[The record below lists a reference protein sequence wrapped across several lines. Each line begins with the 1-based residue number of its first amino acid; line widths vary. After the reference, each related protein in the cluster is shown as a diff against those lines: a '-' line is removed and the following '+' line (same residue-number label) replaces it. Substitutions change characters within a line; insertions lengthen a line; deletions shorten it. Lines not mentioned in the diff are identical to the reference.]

1 MIAFDPTRTIDTKIL
16 ASFDKVKHV
25 LAFLI
30 ITYLFIESSIKLNIW
45 LKVFLL
51 IFIAFFIEYIQ
62 SLVGRSSNILD
73 FIASVSGVGLFFCIK
88 FFVFRK

>member
-25 LAFLI
+25 LAFLVI
-30 ITYLFIESSIKLNIW
+30 SYLFVESSIKLNIW
-45 LKVFLL
+45 LKIFLL
-51 IFIAFFIEYIQ
+51 FFVAFFIEYIQ

-73 FIASVSGVGLFFCIK
+73 FIASVSGIGIFFLVR
-88 FFVFRK
+88 FFVFKK